1 VSQILGQSVRSG
13 VAEEGLAQAQVL
25 QQLGRAVEAKQIYRE
40 ILASDPLNARVVHY
54 LGMAEHQTG
63 ERELGRTLVDRSILL
78 APQNAAF
85 FSNRGSMAEAMGDP
99 SVAQRDFQR
108 AITLQ
113 PALPE
118 ARANLG
124 SLLVRSNEIQAAI
137 RCFHSSIVLAPV
149 SAQPWLGISLAVG
162 RQADKQTAVIA
173 VQRVVTLDP
182 LSIDGLFQLGSLHH
196 LLGESQAALTS
207 FSKLATLRP
216 DHGEYIF
223 RLAAI
228 QDSLGQRILALRELH
243 RVITL
248 DSCHAV
254 AVRLLGRFSEE
265 QGDLVAALK
274 FLLRGRAIEPDF
286 ADGDISVAAIL
297 LLMGRYSEGWRFYEA
312 RWRSESLA
320 KRSVLTPALQ
330 TSKPNFDGSTPHA
343 RVLIWAE
350 QGLGDEVMFGSLLE
364 EFSRLCGAM
373 ILQVDRRLVT
383 LFTRAF
389 PNARV
394 LERGKA
400 VPEEWYDQ
408 QIPIGSL
415 GKWLRSSRDSFEGKG
430 LRFLRTKAGLA
441 ERLRAALGVSSAE
454 RLIGLS
460 WFSVSPTNGSSR
472 SLSLRELTG
481 AFRGL
486 GRTIFLNLQYGD
498 VSDEIDDLRRS
509 TGINVLTFR
518 DIDNFEDLEGLA
530 GLIEC
535 CDLVVSVGNATAHL
549 SGALGQRTWVIL
561 PQSGGWRW
569 FNHGHRC
576 AWYQSVRVFRQSASG
591 SWDSVLKSLPIS
603 DL

>member
-228 QDSLGQRILALRELH
+228 Q
-243 RVITL
+243 
-248 DSCHAV
+248 
-254 AVRLLGRFSEE
+254 
-265 QGDLVAALK
+265 
-274 FLLRGRAIEPDF
+274 
-286 ADGDISVAAIL
+286 
-297 LLMGRYSEGWRFYEA
+297 Y
-312 RWRSESLA
+312 
-320 KRSVLTPALQ
+320 
-330 TSKPNFDGSTPHA
+330 
-343 RVLIWAE
+343 
-350 QGLGDEVMFGSLLE
+350 FG
-364 EFSRLCGAM
+364 
-373 ILQVDRRLVT
+373 
-383 LFTRAF
+383 FTRATPRHYSRLMPRGCGATVRSLF
-389 PNARV
+389 GRAR
-394 LERGKA
+394 
-400 VPEEWYDQ
+400 
-408 QIPIGSL
+408 GSCC
-415 GKWLRSSRDSFEGKG
+415 
-430 LRFLRTKAGLA
+430 RTKIFTARTRDRTRFRRWRYQCCCDFIADG
-441 ERLRAALGVSSAE
+441 AL
-454 RLIGLS
+454 
-460 WFSVSPTNGSSR
+460 
-472 SLSLRELTG
+472 
-481 AFRGL
+481 FRGL
-486 GRTIFLNLQYGD
+486 AL
-498 VSDEIDDLRRS
+498 LRS
-509 TGINVLTFR
+509 
-518 DIDNFEDLEGLA
+518 EMA
-530 GLIEC
+530 
-535 CDLVVSVGNATAHL
+535 
-549 SGALGQRTWVIL
+549 
-561 PQSGGWRW
+561 
-569 FNHGHRC
+569 
-576 AWYQSVRVFRQSASG
+576 VRESC
-591 SWDSVLKSLPIS
+591 KT
-603 DL
+603 